1 MTDQEKPIEQN
12 PVNPVSAYPVQPP
25 TVLEPPPDILPQS
38 TVVVP
43 ASGFGVPRWF
53 YFVFGATVIIFLVVT
68 GMLVL
73 QSSQK
78 SKENGMGIPPTIIPI
93 SSIPPIT
100 SPSAVVPTTA
110 SSTQTETPGTTD
122 EISSIEADINSLDLL
137 LLDQNLEAIDSPNS
151 TN

>member
-12 PVNPVSAYPVQPP
+12 PVNPVSIPSENIPP
-25 TVLEPPPDILPQS
+25 PLEPDILPQS
-38 TVVVP
+38 TVAVP

-53 YFVFGATVIIFLVVT
+53 YFVFGTTVIIFLAVT
-68 GMLVL
+68 GMLVF

-78 SKENGMGIPPTIIPI
+78 SKESGIQIPPTIIPL
-93 SSIPPIT
+93 SGIPPIT
-100 SPSAVVPTTA
+100 SPSTVIPTTA

-137 LLDQNLEAIDSPNS
+137 LLDQNLEVINSQNS
-151 TN
+151 TD